1 MGRAAR
7 PCDAVI
13 RFNDA
18 TTKPPFTQHAG
29 SKTTIRLVNSQHR
42 GGGCYRDL
50 RSQLSSLGYRIY

>member
-1 MGRAAR
+1 
-7 PCDAVI
+7 VI

-50 RSQLSSLGYRIY
+50 